1 MKGTK
6 KTIQSSKGFKETD
19 TRRSLYIELPQKV
32 QQELAATFKLLEKVE
47 PNKVRKMVRDIRI
60 NNNAFHEYLN
70 EARLTSLKYDDLV
83 AFEERYQKER
93 MMEGTEKKKKKLS
106 LEGAKIG
113 FQEFRRKLRQY
124 QYTDFVNEINY
135 YTASFQRQAI
145 KLDKI
150 GETYVGLSLVRVPF
164 SIIKD
169 LEEDENENGIYAK
182 IDRNLLNK
190 TTLIEA
196 AEQKFKRAV
205 NED

>member
-1 MKGTK
+1 M
-6 KTIQSSKGFKETD
+6 
-19 TRRSLYIELPQKV
+19 
-32 QQELAATFKLLEKVE
+32 
-47 PNKVRKMVRDIRI
+47 
-60 NNNAFHEYLN
+60 
-70 EARLTSLKYDDLV
+70 
-83 AFEERYQKER
+83 
-93 MMEGTEKKKKKLS
+93 
-106 LEGAKIG
+106 
-113 FQEFRRKLRQY
+113 
-124 QYTDFVNEINY
+124 
-135 YTASFQRQAI
+135 
-145 KLDKI
+145 DKI